1 MIDGMTVIEP
11 TLHRLRDIVGPEGF
25 LEQPNDIAPYLVDHR
40 KIYRGK
46 TPLVLRPNST
56 EQVAAILKACNE
68 AGVAVVPSGGNTSYC
83 GGATPS
89 TDGSQVVVSLSRM
102 RKIRSIDPLNYTLTC
117 EAGCVLAEIQTAA
130 EAADRFFPLSLGSE
144 GSCQIGGN
152 LSTNAGGTAV
162 VRYGMARS
170 LVLGV
175 EVVLPDGRV
184 LDALRSLRKDN
195 TGYDLRDLFIGA
207 EGTLGIITAATLKLY
222 PRPRTIVTA
231 LVALESLAGAIELLA
246 QLRTSSGDA
255 IVTFEVMPRIVIDF
269 EMKYLKG
276 FTDPFD
282 RRHDWYVLVEVQ
294 SARDDAALAEA
305 IQETLAAAIEGNLL
319 ADALVAQS
327 EAQRTA
333 FWRIREQIPDG
344 EKLAGASIKHD
355 VSVPIT
361 DIPALVKEGSA
372 AMLKLVPDARVIS
385 FGHLGDGNLH
395 FNLSQPEGGDR
406 AAFEAMTPQV
416 NRAVHDVVAKYRGS
430 IAAEHGIGQ
439 LKREELVHYKS
450 TVELDVMRA
459 IKRALD
465 PKNLMNPGKV
475 V

>member
-1 MIDGMTVIEP
+1 MSTSST
-11 TLHRLRDIVGPEGF
+11 TLDRLRDIVGPDGF
-25 LEQPNDIAPYLVDHR
+25 LDQAADIAPYLTDHR
-40 KIYRGK
+40 KLHRGA
-46 TPLVLRPNST
+46 TPLVLRPNSRQ
-56 EQVAAILKACNE
+56 QVAAILSLCYG
-68 AGVAVVPSGGNTSYC
+68 AGIAVVPSGGNTGYC

-89 TDGSQVVVSLSRM
+89 ADGSQVVVSLSRM
-102 RKIRSIDPLNYTLTC
+102 RKVRSVDALNYTLTC
-117 EAGCVLAEIQTAA
+117 EAGCVLAEIQAAA

-170 LVLGV
+170 LVLGI
-175 EVVLPDGRV
+175 EAVLPDGRI
-184 LDALRSLRKDN
+184 LDSLRGLRKDN

-222 PRPRTIVTA
+222 PRPQTVVTA
-231 LVALESLAGAIELLA
+231 IAALQSLEGAIELLA
-246 QLRTSSGDA
+246 QLRTASGDS

-269 EMKYLKG
+269 ELKYLNNIA
-276 FTDPFD
+276 DPFD
-282 RRHDWYVLVEVQ
+282 AKHDWYVLIEIQ
-294 SARDDAALAEA
+294 SARVDSDLAN
-305 IQETLAAAIEGNLL
+305 AIEASLGIAIEANLVS
-319 ADALVAQS
+319 DAVVAQS
-327 EAQRTA
+327 EAQRAA

-344 EKLAGASIKHD
+344 ERLAGASIKHD

-372 AMLKLVPDARVIS
+372 AMLELVPNGRVIS

-395 FNLSQPEGGDR
+395 FNLCQPDGFDPVQ
-406 AAFEAMTPQV
+406 FLAMTPLV
-416 NRAVHDVVAKYRGS
+416 NRAVHDIVAKYRGS

-439 LKREELVHYKS
+439 LKRDELAHYK
-450 TVELDVMRA
+450 TDVEMDVMRA

-465 PKNLMNPGKV
+465 PKGLMNPGKV
-475 V
+475 L